1 MPNCVIAAQIRVSV
15 VETQNFA
22 SHPANVL
29 PATETHGYAF
39 LPVTATE
46 THGYASLPVTETHS
60 YASLRNN
67 HR

>member
-1 MPNCVIAAQIRVSV
+1 MPNCVIAAQIRVSA

-29 PATETHGYAF
+29 PAMETHGYAFLPVTETHGYAF
-39 LPVTATE
+39 LPVTE
-46 THGYASLPVTETHS
+46 THG

-67 HR
+67 HRR